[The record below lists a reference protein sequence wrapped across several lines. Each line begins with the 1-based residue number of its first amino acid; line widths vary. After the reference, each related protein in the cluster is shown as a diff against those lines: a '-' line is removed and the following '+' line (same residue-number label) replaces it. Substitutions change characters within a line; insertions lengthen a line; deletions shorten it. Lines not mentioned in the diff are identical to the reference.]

1 MWQACPHLRKRLADE
16 PVAFDGRTAWVG
28 RLYARLLH
36 RVPAHAARASFVRK
50 RTALLAIALVLGCAS
65 SRQLR
70 GPRAVEPVSDGAIEF
85 TLLLVGDAGYATSD
99 DPVLA
104 AMSAAA
110 ARSPNR
116 TAMVF
121 LGDNLYPS
129 GLAAQG
135 SSDRDRGERVLAAQ
149 VDAAASAGVRAI
161 FLPGNHDWDGG
172 GADGW
177 EKVRRA
183 ERFLESRGAEL
194 LPRGGCPGPSVVDIS
209 ASLRLIALDTQWWLH
224 RGSKPRHPTS
234 DCPADSE
241 TEVLDSLTSALA
253 GAGERQVVVAA
264 HHPLESTGTHGG
276 YYNWKAHIFPL
287 RGIARWLWVP
297 LPVVGSAYPA
307 FRSLFPTDQNL
318 AGSANRH
325 MRAAI
330 DSVLA
335 LHPPLIF
342 VSGHEHSLQVM
353 TGDAAK
359 YLLISGAG
367 PSESPSS
374 VGRADRTLFARSA
387 PGFMRIDFLRG
398 GGVRLGVI
406 TTDRDGNGVEEYSR
420 WLETEKK
427 VLR

>member
-1 MWQACPHLRKRLADE
+1 M
-16 PVAFDGRTAWVG
+16 
-28 RLYARLLH
+28 
-36 RVPAHAARASFVRK
+36 PAHAARASFVRK
-50 RTALLAIALVLGCAS
+50 RTALLAIGLVLGCAS

-70 GPRAVEPVSDGAIEF
+70 GPSAVEPVSAGAIEF
-85 TLLLVGDAGYATSD
+85 TLLLVGDAGHATGD

-110 ARSPNR
+110 ARSPSR

-135 SSDRDRGERVLAAQ
+135 SSDRGRGERVLSAQ
-149 VDAAASAGVRAI
+149 VEAATSAGVRAI

-183 ERFLESRGAEL
+183 GRFLESHGAEL

-224 RGSKPRHPTS
+224 RGMKPLHPTS

-253 GAGERQVVVAA
+253 GAGGRRVVVAA
-264 HHPLESTGTHGG
+264 HHPLESTGAHGG
-276 YYNWKAHIFPL
+276 YYDWKAHIFPL
-287 RGIARWLWVP
+287 REVAGWLWVP
-297 LPVVGSAYPA
+297 LPIVGSAYPA

-335 LHPPLIF
+335 LHPPLVF
-342 VSGHEHSLQVM
+342 VSGHDHSLQVM
-353 TGDAAK
+353 TGDAAR
-359 YLLISGAG
+359 YLLISGTG
-367 PSESPSS
+367 PSESPNS

-398 GGVRLGVI
+398 GGRGGRARLGVI
-406 TTDRDGNGVEEYSR
+406 TMDRDGNGVEEYSR
-420 WLETEKK
+420 WLEMEKE

>member
-1 MWQACPHLRKRLADE
+1 MVDA
-16 PVAFDGRTAWVG
+16 
-28 RLYARLLH
+28 
-36 RVPAHAARASFVRK
+36 VP
-50 RTALLAIALVLGCAS
+50 IGE
-65 SRQLR
+65 
-70 GPRAVEPVSDGAIEF
+70 VEY
-85 TLLLVGDAGYATSD
+85 TLLLVGDAGHATRD

-110 ARSPNR
+110 ARSPSR
-116 TAMVF
+116 TAIVF

-149 VDAAASAGVRAI
+149 VGAAASAGVRAI

-172 GADGW
+172 SADGW
-177 EKVRRA
+177 EKIRRA
-183 ERFLESRGAEL
+183 GRFLESRGAEL

-209 ASLRLIALDTQWWLH
+209 ASLRLIVLDTQWWLR
-224 RGSKPRHPTS
+224 RGPKPRHPTS

-253 GAGERQVVVAA
+253 GAGERRVVVAA
-264 HHPLESTGTHGG
+264 HHPLESTGSHGG
-276 YYNWKAHIFPL
+276 YYDWKAHIFPL
-287 RGIARWLWVP
+287 REIARWLWVP

-318 AGSANRH
+318 AGSANRR

-335 LHPPLIF
+335 LHPPLVF
-342 VSGHEHSLQVM
+342 VSGHDHNLQVM
-353 TGDAAK
+353 TGDAAG
-359 YLLISGAG
+359 YLLISGSG
-367 PSESPSS
+367 PSESPNS
-374 VGRADRTLFARSA
+374 VGRADRTLFARAA

-398 GGVRLGVI
+398 GRARLGVI
-406 TTDRDGNGVEEYSR
+406 TTDRDGNDVEEYSR
-420 WLETEKK
+420 WLEMERE

>member
-1 MWQACPHLRKRLADE
+1 MIAEGVFRRKAWTGREGGGRGIPAYAALAS
-16 PVAFDGRTAWVG
+16 
-28 RLYARLLH
+28 L
-36 RVPAHAARASFVRK
+36 VRK
-50 RTALLAIALVLGCAS
+50 RTALLAIGLVLGCAS
-65 SRQLR
+65 GRQLR
-70 GPRAVEPVSDGAIEF
+70 GPPAVEPVSPGAIEY
-85 TLLLVGDAGYATSD
+85 TLLLVGDAGYATGD

-110 ARSPNR
+110 ARSPSR

-149 VDAAASAGVRAI
+149 VDAAVSAGVRAI
-161 FLPGNHDWDGG
+161 FLPGNHDWDGA

-177 EKVRRA
+177 ERVGRA
-183 ERFLESRGAEL
+183 GRFLESRGAEL

-224 RGSKPRHPTS
+224 KGPKPRHPTS

-241 TEVLDSLTSALA
+241 TEVLDLLTSALA

-276 YYNWKAHIFPL
+276 YYDWKAHIFPL
-287 RGIARWLWVP
+287 RGLARWLWVP

-367 PSESPSS
+367 PSESPTS

-387 PGFMRIDFLRG
+387 PGFMRIDFLWGEG
-398 GGVRLGVI
+398 GGGRVRLGVI
-406 TTDRDGNGVEEYSR
+406 TTDRDGNGVEVYSR
-420 WLETEKK
+420 WLEMEKD